1 MFKTRLNNIRG
12 VDGKIKNNKGK
23 VNLIVVYEYGIGRE
37 IDKKEHSI
45 GITLIELTLVE
56 KSTNI
61 WSSIAIVET
70 GTNRTGVDGLV

>member
-1 MFKTRLNNIRG
+1 MFKIRSNNIRG
-12 VDGKIKNNKGK
+12 VDGKTRNNKGK

-45 GITLIELTLVE
+45 GINLVGLILVE

-61 WSSIAIVET
+61 QSSIAIVKT
-70 GTNRTGVDGLV
+70 VTN